1 MVKNKQ
7 VKPTKKTKRK
17 TKKGIIYSFVENLTS
32 LNNSKYFAGVM
43 MIILNLGSKYIT
55 LELSKSQEAYLKY
68 TIGRQVLIFSIIW
81 MGTRDIVIS
90 LVLTAVFILMT
101 SYLFNENSKFCIL
114 PKSIQ
119 KLQNEIDTNQDGKI
133 SQKEI
138 DDALDILKK
147 AKQKKN
153 LKNGNNHNNENDDNL
168 FRENYI

>member
-17 TKKGIIYSFVENLTS
+17 IKKGIIYSFIENLTS

-119 KLQNEIDTNQDGKI
+119 KLQNEIDTNHDGKI

-138 DDALDILKK
+138 DDALEILKK

-153 LKNGNNHNNENDDNL
+153 LKNGNNNENDDNL

>member
-1 MVKNKQ
+1 MVKNKE
-7 VKPTKKTKRK
+7 VKPRKKTKIK
-17 TKKGIIYSFVENLTS
+17 TKKGIIYSFIEKLTS

-81 MGTRDIVIS
+81 MGTKDIVIS
-90 LVLTAVFILMT
+90 LVLTAVFILLT

-119 KLQNEIDTNQDGKI
+119 QLQNEIDTNHDGKI

-153 LKNGNNHNNENDDNL
+153 GNNNKNDDNL

>member
-1 MVKNKQ
+1 MVKNKE
-7 VKPTKKTKRK
+7 VKPRKKIKRK
-17 TKKGIIYSFVENLTS
+17 TKNGIIYSFIEKLTS

-81 MGTRDIVIS
+81 MGTKDIVIS
-90 LVLTAVFILMT
+90 LVLTAVFILLT

-119 KLQNEIDTNQDGKI
+119 QLQNEIDTNHDGKI

-147 AKQKKN
+147 AKQKKSN
-153 LKNGNNHNNENDDNL
+153 GKNNNENDDNL